1 MTNHHQYWLL
11 IIRKII
17 LTISEHT
24 ILKVI
29 TVLLIICTFTDT
41 GDAIA
46 SAMSRHNG
54 NKGLVGILT
63 ENIF

>member
-1 MTNHHQYWLL
+1 MLKL
-11 IIRKII
+11 IA
-17 LTISEHT
+17 
-24 ILKVI
+24 
-29 TVLLIICTFTDT
+29 VLLIICTFTDT

-46 SAMSRHNG
+46 SAMNRHNG